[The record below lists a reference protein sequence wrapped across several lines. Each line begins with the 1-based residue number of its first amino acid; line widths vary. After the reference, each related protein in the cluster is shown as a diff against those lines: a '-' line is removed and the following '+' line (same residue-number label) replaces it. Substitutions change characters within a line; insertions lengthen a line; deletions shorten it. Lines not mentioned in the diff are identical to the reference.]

1 MRISHRADFYTRFAY
16 YSKESDPLMGNPPR
30 FGDFRPMP
38 REVNEISD
46 RLRLIREAKGLNQA
60 TFARLVG
67 IEPQAINNY
76 ETGLRRISVDQAI
89 KICAATG
96 VSLDYIYRGLTGH
109 LPVDIATELQRLH
122 RQDRSRRG

>member
-1 MRISHRADFYTRFAY
+1 MRASHRADFYTRFAY
-16 YSKESDPLMGNPPR
+16 SSKESDPLMGNPTHL
-30 FGDFRPMP
+30 GDFLPMP

-109 LPVDIATELQRLH
+109 LPVDIATELQRLQ
-122 RQDRSRRG
+122 RQEKSRRG